1 MGIQNAEHE
10 ETAPSAQTLLITK
23 LTRSLVGKTQRIKIK
38 PESCAYQAYK
48 QQEVIERFQ
57 CNYGLNPRFYDAVGN
72 GPLKITGVDVEGGA
86 RIVELSDHPFYVATL
101 FLPQTSSRP
110 ERPHPLIVGYLRA
123 AIASKA
129 SRKTQ

>member
-1 MGIQNAEHE
+1 MGIHNAEHE

-23 LTRSLVGKTQRIKIK
+23 LTRSLVGKTQTIRITLG
-38 PESCAYQAYK
+38 SCAYQAYR
-48 QQEVIERFQ
+48 QQEVIEQFH
-57 CNYGLNPRFYDAVGN
+57 CSYGLNPRFHDVVGN
-72 GPLKITGVDVEGGA
+72 GPFKITGVDVGGGA

-101 FLPQTSSRP
+101 FLPQSSSRP
-110 ERPHPLIVGYLRA
+110 DKPHPLIVAYLRA